1 MKRLHKL
8 IITCA
13 AQEIS
18 DIHIAGGHP
27 VVVRKFGEVYK
38 QPNVV
43 YKPEEVDALVKQLLD
58 ARQMAHLRRHWSVDT
73 SRFMP
78 PCSVRFNIAN
88 TSRGLSLSIRL
99 LPAAVPSLDALNLHP
114 SLKELCKA
122 PHGLILFCGPT
133 GSGKTSTIA
142 AMLNEINITRNAH
155 VLTLEDPIEY
165 RFQSQKCFFE
175 QRELGVHF
183 HSFRE
188 ALVDSLRQMPDVILV
203 GELREPEVIQETLN
217 IAESGHLV
225 FGTLHAGNSEEAIYR
240 ICSAFDPEIQ
250 ELVRLQLA
258 STLRAIMVQR
268 LWKMPNLNFR
278 VPLLSVLINTT
289 AVKNT
294 LRENKISTLENI
306 IQVASEDGMF
316 TEDRYRNYLLQ
327 RKNFTAPSAHFQD
340 PKAKTLSVQDYA
352 SPLIDRDFQPGP
364 AAATDIASAI
374 PTRQVANKATSLS
387 IEPGMPEDADEADTN
402 LVIDS
407 EQNIEE
413 LIQQLDKNLG

>member
-8 IITCA
+8 ILACA

-18 DIHIAGGHP
+18 DIHIVGGHP
-27 VVVRKFGEVYK
+27 VVVRKHGEIHKQQNVAYK
-38 QPNVV
+38 HQ
-43 YKPEEVDALVKQLLD
+43 EVDALVKELLD
-58 ARQMAHLRRHWSVDT
+58 DRQLAILRNHWSVDT
-73 SRFMP
+73 SRFIP

-88 TSRGLSLSIRL
+88 TSRGLSISIRL
-99 LPAAVPSLDALNLHP
+99 LPASVPSLDALNLHP

-122 PHGLILFCGPT
+122 QHGLILFCGPT

-142 AMLNEINITRNAH
+142 AMLNEINMTRNAH

-165 RFQSQKCFFE
+165 RFQSVKCFFE

-183 HSFRE
+183 HEFSD
-188 ALVDSLRQMPDVILV
+188 ALIDSLRQMPDIILV

-258 STLRAIMVQR
+258 STLRAIIVQR
-268 LWKMPNLNFR
+268 LWKMPKLNFR
-278 VPLLSVLINTT
+278 VPLLSILINTP

-316 TEDRYRNYLLQ
+316 TVDRYRDYLMKQ
-327 RKNFTAPSAHFQD
+327 KSFTSPSAHFMD
-340 PKAKTLSVQDYA
+340 PRSKTMKIKDYT
-352 SPLIDRDFQPGP
+352 SPLIDTHAQSKVAFGPGAKMP
-364 AAATDIASAI
+364 AVSA
-374 PTRQVANKATSLS
+374 PMQAPVKAPNVAFEGLPSDMEET
-387 IEPGMPEDADEADTN
+387 TN
-402 LVIDS
+402 LIIDS
-407 EQNIEE
+407 DQNIED
-413 LIQQLDKNLG
+413 LIQQMDQK